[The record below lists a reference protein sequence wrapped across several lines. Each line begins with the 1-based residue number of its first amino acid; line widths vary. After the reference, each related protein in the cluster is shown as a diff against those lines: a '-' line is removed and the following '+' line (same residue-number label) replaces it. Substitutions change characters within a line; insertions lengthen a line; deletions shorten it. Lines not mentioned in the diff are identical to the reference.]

1 MSGACLGVR
10 IVGPLA
16 LHADGF
22 RSWLSGQWY
31 ATATATE
38 QIRLTAR
45 VSRWMASQELDC
57 RALTDEVVAEFLRTR
72 RRAGYRKRLSPKAL
86 MPLLAYLRTI
96 GAVLS
101 WGRHRNPPVDLPT
114 EQLHPERL
122 RSDALQ

>member
-16 LHADGF
+16 LRADGF

-38 QIRLTAR
+38 QIRLMAH

-57 RALTDEVVAEFLRTR
+57 RALTDESSQSSFERAGERGIANGYR
-72 RRAGYRKRLSPKAL
+72 RRR
-86 MPLLAYLRTI
+86 
-96 GAVLS
+96 
-101 WGRHRNPPVDLPT
+101 
-114 EQLHPERL
+114 
-122 RSDALQ
+122 